1 MLNTPSKGWTLTPGI
16 RCWEP
21 KVLSMMS
28 SHYEKQEP
36 LPADLIEKIIKRCVT
51 LVPGSSII
59 HSLLHSR
66 YVNAGLFYLR
76 QLFFGTFDIRVHTD
90 KGIKKS
96 WFPAYFT
103 DCLHR
108 GRRLHEVLERAQRV
122 AFARKEWQIH
132 RGRGELQPSSRWLRR
147 RYIDSSRMI
156 FHIPT
161 DAFQD
166 TTATCTRWCSR
177 QTCTRLCS
185 RPTPSI
191 LPAEIS
197 IVAAS

>member
-1 MLNTPSKGWTLTPGI
+1 MLLAGGWTLTPGI

-21 KVLSMMS
+21 KVLAMMS

-36 LPADLIEKIIKRCVT
+36 LPADLIEKIIKRWVT
-51 LVPGSSII
+51 LVPGSCMT
-59 HSLLHSR
+59 HSLLNSR

-90 KGIKKS
+90 KGIKKP
-96 WFPAYFT
+96 WFTVCIT

-122 AFARKEWQIH
+122 AFPRKEWQIH
-132 RGRGELQPSSRWLRR
+132 RRCSKFQPPSWRLRR
-147 RYIDSSRMI
+147 WYIDSPLRV

-161 DAFQD
+161 DVFQG

-191 LPAEIS
+191 LLAEIS